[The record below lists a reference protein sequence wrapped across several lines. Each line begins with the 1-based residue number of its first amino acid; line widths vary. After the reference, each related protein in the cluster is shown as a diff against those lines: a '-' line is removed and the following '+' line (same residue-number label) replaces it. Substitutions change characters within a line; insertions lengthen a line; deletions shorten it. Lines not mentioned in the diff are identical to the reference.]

1 MLRDRVD
8 TADHIHCLA
17 AMALRIGYSI
27 SPDRARLTIDGEP
40 AVDWEV
46 EGAAFSARDGNFALL
61 AALPVGIT
69 RGEPLHIEGVV
80 DRTLLRNAQLLSN
93 HWAQWYPD
101 LFHPIEIYADE
112 FVDQAQSGLE
122 EVICLSGGIDST
134 YAYLR
139 IMHEKRR
146 ELRNNLG
153 LGIFI
158 QGFDYS
164 LDDTEGFRVLLG
176 KIKDVVDGAIPVA
189 AVKTNWRPVIAKGNL
204 WNSFHTVGLGAIQ
217 YLFSGQFAGGILAS
231 DYTFTEDHVCA
242 PWGSSAVTN
251 RLLSSSGFKVTSV
264 GEDVRRLDK
273 LEAIEQWGRLADVNV
288 CWQGARTGKNCGR
301 CEKCLR
307 TMFMCEALGI
317 DPVPAFG
324 RAPTPT
330 EIRRLRLHAPNRRVF
345 FVQAIEAFRNPHRS
359 ELKKAAQRSVL
370 QSKVRNFA
378 KSAYEALPFRVQ
390 ALERLR
396 HRKGA

>member
-1 MLRDRVD
+1 M
-8 TADHIHCLA
+8 T
-17 AMALRIGYSI
+17 LRIGYSV
-27 SPDRARLTIDGEP
+27 SPDRALLTIDGEP
-40 AVDWEV
+40 AVHWEV
-46 EGAAFSARDGNFALL
+46 EGAAFSALDANFALL

-69 RGEPLHIEGVV
+69 QGVPLHIEGAV

-93 HWAQWYPD
+93 HWAQWYPE
-101 LFHPIEIYADE
+101 LFHRIEIYADE
-112 FVDQAQSGLE
+112 FVDHAPIGSE

-146 ELRNNLG
+146 ELRNHLG

-176 KIKDVVDGAIPVA
+176 KIQEVVDRAIPLA
-189 AVKTNWRPVIAKGNL
+189 AVKTNWRPVIARGNL
-204 WNSFHTVGLGAIQ
+204 WNSFHTVGLAAIQ
-217 YLFSGQFAGGILAS
+217 HLFSGQFAAGVLAS

-251 RLLSSSGFKVTSV
+251 RLISSGGFKVTSV

-273 LEAIEQWGRLADVNV
+273 LEAIHQWGHLADVNV

-324 RAPTPT
+324 RGPTPA
-330 EIRRLRLHAPNRRVF
+330 EIRKLRLHAPNRRVF
-345 FVQAIEAFRNPHRS
+345 FVQAIEAFRNPHRIQ
-359 ELKKAAQRSVL
+359 LKKAAERSL
-370 QSKVRNFA
+370 LRSKVRNFA
-378 KSAYEALPFRVQ
+378 KSAYEALPVRVE